1 MKKRIL
7 LTIIA
12 IISFALYIEKAE
24 ANTCTTETNINC
36 NSAEE
41 CDKDKNWE
49 YKCSYTSLDG
59 TMKTQIYYNNCL
71 VKVFLNNKD
80 VTDGWSN
87 YQNAYTSY
95 SKVENEITHDDIKE
109 IVTKSN
115 ACPALLYSTYSLSY
129 KPAMSVSIS
138 TTTLDVEKSIIDN
151 INDFLSN
158 LTDSGKTTYYVI
170 DDYFE
175 DPQKYKERIPYYKK
189 EIAKCT
195 YRQFTTGFF
204 FGPTTHD
211 SQIYDNNTYVKGYEY
226 LGTIHE
232 KLPDGQGV
240 FEQKN
245 KFCVG
250 DEVEIMKPNG
260 ENVVTKVLS
269 MEDEKGQK
277 VDSCPHPGQ
286 RIRLRVECELQE
298 YDIIRKEKEVNED
311 ECEGGS
317 PCHS

>member
-175 DPQKYKERIPYYKK
+175 DKPIIGDKDYNSCEELFDNDIKELINTIMNWIRIIVPILLIVFGIMDFTKATFDKNEDDMKK
-189 EIAKCT
+189 SREKFIKRIIAAVFVFLVPIFVNLILEIAN
-195 YRQFTTGFF
+195 
-204 FGPTTHD
+204 
-211 SQIYDNNTYVKGYEY
+211 SVWSNIS
-226 LGTIHE
+226 
-232 KLPDGQGV
+232 PDTCI
-240 FEQKN
+240 K
-245 KFCVG
+245 
-250 DEVEIMKPNG
+250 
-260 ENVVTKVLS
+260 
-269 MEDEKGQK
+269 
-277 VDSCPHPGQ
+277 
-286 RIRLRVECELQE
+286 
-298 YDIIRKEKEVNED
+298 
-311 ECEGGS
+311 
-317 PCHS
+317 